1 MSTEPPAKRQRTED
15 ASDTASKQDE
25 SPQKSYL
32 WFEDG
37 NVVLQAEKTL
47 FRVHKTVLA
56 LHSEFFADMFSICHS
71 QHESQPMFEAGCPL
85 ISTADSAADLT
96 CLLSSIYENQKK
108 HNPGREIEGTRA
120 AALYRLGNKYGIDYL
135 RDEMLLRL
143 KIFFPSTLQDYQLDR
158 EYEMITAT
166 LPPAF
171 RDLLLDRK
179 FIIHPFGTLTVQ
191 DMMALANL
199 AYQYKIMIV
208 LPAVYARFAHLSNV
222 WIAFNTSLL
231 EFKDLKDPL
240 NPEFLNTCFVGKE
253 RIASAIQKAVSVRV
267 GSCNPLPP
275 CDRRPKCTATASDI
289 LWQIGSI
296 ACNQGIR
303 CFILSVQRVLDSSDL
318 PVCEK
323 CVKTVMTTEYEPIR
337 EELWDNLP
345 TYFGLP
351 TWEEIKSGT
360 S

>member
-1 MSTEPPAKRQRTED
+1 MFFSAVTMRPRARCHPSFRRVVLARTSIEPWPSRTIAAAAMSTEPPAKRQRTED

-47 FRVHKTVLA
+47 FRRCGSHLFIVKHIREPEILGG
-56 LHSEFFADMFSICHS
+56 HR
-71 QHESQPMFEAGCPL
+71 
-85 ISTADSAADLT
+85 
-96 CLLSSIYENQKK
+96 K

-143 KIFFPSTLQDYQLDR
+143 KIFFPSTLQDYQLLR
-158 EYEMITAT
+158 EYEKVAAT

-253 RIASAIQKAVSVRV
+253 RIASAIQKAVSLQPITTMRQATKVYCNSVRHTMA
-267 GSCNPLPP
+267 N
-275 CDRRPKCTATASDI
+275 R
-289 LWQIGSI
+289 
-296 ACNQGIR
+296 
-303 CFILSVQRVLDSSDL
+303 
-318 PVCEK
+318 
-323 CVKTVMTTEYEPIR
+323 
-337 EELWDNLP
+337 
-345 TYFGLP
+345 
-351 TWEEIKSGT
+351 
-360 S
+360 